1 MPKHLNER
9 YQLFLKNTTKA
20 RLHHY
25 HSLRYKKLRKR
36 VLYLLLRPDFLINAF
51 RLKQRLCKVN
61 QLITNRSKVNSYF
74 NTKSIR
80 DYVK

>member
-9 YQLFLKNTTKA
+9 YQLFLKNTTKHGYITIIVYVIKNYENVFFICYYG
-20 RLHHY
+20 L
-25 HSLRYKKLRKR
+25 
-36 VLYLLLRPDFLINAF
+36 DFLINAF